1 MERRSERSGRG
12 CGNCRKASGS
22 WAIQS
27 HRSTGDAADALKAIT
42 VFARTF
48 PGVKRIEPYIEPWN
62 RGSIRAAEKAGHR
75 HEGLLPTHQEIG
87 GIARDMHL
95 YVAP

>member
-1 MERRSERSGRG
+1 M
-12 CGNCRKASGS
+12 
-22 WAIQS
+22 
-27 HRSTGDAADALKAIT
+27 
-42 VFARTF
+42 
-48 PGVKRIEPYIEPWN
+48 KRIEPYIEPWN